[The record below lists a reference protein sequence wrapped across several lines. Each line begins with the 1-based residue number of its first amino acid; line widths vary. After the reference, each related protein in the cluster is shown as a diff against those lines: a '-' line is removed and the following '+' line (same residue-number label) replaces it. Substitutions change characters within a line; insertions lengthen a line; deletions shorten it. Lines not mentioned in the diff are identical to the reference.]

1 MDMEGDIL
9 ELIKEL
15 PEQVNSPDISA
26 EFKFLVVGA
35 VLWRCADEI
44 KFLRAELEKARS
56 GVRGNRRKNKK
67 VQDLQER
74 IHRSGILA

>member
-1 MDMEGDIL
+1 MNVDGDVL

-15 PEQVNSPDISA
+15 PEQINSPDITT

-44 KFLRAELEKARS
+44 KYLRAELEKQ
-56 GVRGNRRKNKK
+56 RGEHGRRRKNKK
-67 VQDLQER
+67 VHDLQENL
-74 IHRSGILA
+74 HRSGILS

>member
-1 MDMEGDIL
+1 MNIDGDVL

-15 PEQVNSPDISA
+15 PEQVNSPDIST

-44 KFLRAELEKARS
+44 KYLRAELEKK
-56 GVRGNRRKNKK
+56 RGEHGRRRKNKK
-67 VQDLQER
+67 VQELQENL
-74 IHRSGILA
+74 HRSGILA

>member
-15 PEQVNSPDISA
+15 PEQVNSPDIST

-44 KFLRAELEKARS
+44 KSLRAELEKVRS
-56 GVRGNRRKNKK
+56 GVHGKRRKNKK
-67 VQDLQER
+67 VQELQER